1 MLLAINL
8 GKSKNKI
15 STGIG
20 FFDHILDQFNSHTQ
34 IEVSVE
40 VSRDNVNIFFS
51 LDWSQIFNL
60 LLVTNVV
67 NIK

>member
-34 IEVSVE
+34 IEVS
-40 VSRDNVNIFFS
+40 RDNVNILFFVR
-51 LDWSQIFNL
+51 
-60 LLVTNVV
+60 LVPD
-67 NIK
+67 I

>member
-1 MLLAINL
+1 MKQLFHLENVAAINL

-40 VSRDNVNIFFS
+40 VSRDNVNIIFFVR
-51 LDWSQIFNL
+51 
-60 LLVTNVV
+60 LVPD
-67 NIK
+67 I